1 MEPGL
6 SGVRD
11 GESRALTGLRGV
23 GALLVMCH
31 HFYLHLQLD
40 VHLPPME
47 GLLRRGYM
55 GVDLFFVLSGFV
67 LAMVYGPWFDGSN
80 PGGLRLAP
88 VFLVRRVARLWPL
101 HAAMLLVVVLIEWR
115 AGAPTPSL
123 HVLLSNFAMAQ
134 AWGWSTE
141 INTPAWS
148 VSTEF
153 LAYLLFPL
161 LAFVLLRSRMGVA
174 VGLGCVV
181 AALAICLALAPP
193 IGAMRRGWLDIYYNY
208 SLLPVL
214 RCLAGFILGMVTWR
228 VGQSP
233 LVRRAF
239 SNDWAGLVT
248 LTAVLCFLLGQV
260 HDLLIY
266 ALLPL
271 LVLAFHH
278 GRGLVWRAL
287 ALGPLHRFG
296 VLSYAVYLIHYTL
309 LSRFPFDW
317 TPIWE
322 VLAIYLLVALGL
334 AVVAHHLIE
343 VPGRA
348 AFRRCGEWL
357 LAVGMKLGPVAPAA
371 KSPLRDGRG

>member
-1 MEPGL
+1 MQPGL

-31 HFYLHLQLD
+31 HFFLHLQLD
-40 VHLPPME
+40 VHLPLME

-67 LAMVYGPWFDGSN
+67 LAMVYGPWFDGSA
-80 PGGLRLAP
+80 PGGLRLVP
-88 VFLVRRVARLWPL
+88 LFLVRRVARLWPL
-101 HAAMLLVVVLIEWR
+101 HVAMLLVVVLIEWR
-115 AGAPTPSL
+115 SGMPTPSV
-123 HVLLSNFAMAQ
+123 HVLLSNVAMTQ

-161 LAFVLLRSRMGVA
+161 LALMVLRGRMGVA

-181 AALAICLALAPP
+181 AALAVCAGLAPP

-228 VGQSP
+228 VGQAGR
-233 LVRRAF
+233 VRRAF
-239 SNDWAGLVT
+239 SNEWAGLLT
-248 LTAVLCFLLGQV
+248 LTAVLCFLLTGV

-266 ALLPL
+266 CLLPL

-278 GRGLVWRAL
+278 GRGAIFRAL
-287 ALGPLHRFG
+287 ATGPLHRFG

-317 TPIWE
+317 TPIWG
-322 VLAIYLLVALGL
+322 VLTVYLAVALGL

-343 VPGRA
+343 APGRA
-348 AFRRCGEWL
+348 VFRRCGEWL
-357 LAVGMKLGPVAPAA
+357 LSVVMRPGLVAPAVKA
-371 KSPLRDGRG
+371 PLRDGRG